1 MPHDLF
7 GTPVIAAPM
16 AGGTSTPAFVEAVH
30 RAGGLGFLA
39 AGYKSVAAMQAEI
52 STLRESGAR
61 FGMNVFVPDPAQLPP
76 SAAVLA
82 ELEDYR
88 LQLHTD
94 ARRYGVE
101 LPQLRLDDDDEWQ
114 GKIDALLSDPVELVS
129 FAFGLPGPDVVRA
142 LQRAGS
148 AVLATVTTAAEA
160 VQAAGQ
166 GVDALVVQH
175 TSAGGHSAA
184 FLPAPEPQPAYT
196 AEPGGSQ
203 LAQPGG
209 TTAEPGG
216 TTAELLAEVRS
227 AVGLP
232 LVAAGGIMD
241 AAGLDAVLRAGAVA
255 AQLGTAF
262 LRTDQSGAKQLHKDA
277 LADPHFT
284 RTRLTR
290 AFTGRQARALE
301 NEFVRD
307 HPGAPEAYP
316 AVHHL
321 TAPIRA
327 AATAAGDAERLNL
340 WAGTGWQKAQAGP
353 VAGVVQGLL
362 AGR

>member
-16 AGGTSTPAFVEAVH
+16 AGGTSTAAFVEAVH

-76 SAAVLA
+76 PAAVLA

-88 LQLHTD
+88 LQLRTD
-94 ARRYGVE
+94 AQRYGVE

-184 FLPAPEPQPAYT
+184 FLPAPEPRPAY
-196 AEPGGSQ
+196 A
-203 LAQPGG
+203 AQPGG
-209 TTAEPGG
+209 TTAQPGG
-216 TTAELLAEVRS
+216 TTAQLLAEVRS
-227 AVGLP
+227 AVDLP

-307 HPGAPEAYP
+307 HPEAPEAYP

-321 TAPIRA
+321 TAPLRA

-340 WAGTGWQKAQAGP
+340 WAGTGWRKAQAGP

>member
-16 AGGTSTPAFVEAVH
+16 AGGTSTAAFVEAVH

-88 LQLHTD
+88 LQLRTD

-184 FLPAPEPQPAYT
+184 FLPSPAQPAY
-196 AEPGGSQ
+196 A
-203 LAQPGG
+203 AQPGG
-209 TTAEPGG
+209 TTAQ
-216 TTAELLAEVRS
+216 LLAEVRS
-227 AVGLP
+227 AVDLP

-307 HPGAPEAYP
+307 HPEAPEAYP

-340 WAGTGWQKAQAGP
+340 WAGTGWQKAHAGP
-353 VAGVVQGLL
+353 VAGVVHGLL

>member
-30 RAGGLGFLA
+30 RAGALGFLA
-39 AGYKSVAAMQAEI
+39 AGYKSVAAMEAEI
-52 STLRESGAR
+52 RSVRESGAR
-61 FGMNVFVPDPAQLPP
+61 FGMNVFVPDPAQLQP
-76 SAAVLA
+76 SAALLA
-82 ELEDYR
+82 DLEDYR
-88 LQLHTD
+88 LQLLAD

-101 LPQLRLDDDDEWQ
+101 LPPLRLDDDDEWQ
-114 GKIDALLSDPVELVS
+114 GKIDALLAEPVELVS
-129 FAFGLPGPDVVRA
+129 FAFGLPGVDVVRA

-148 AVLATVTTAAEA
+148 AVLATVTCTAEA
-160 VQAAGQ
+160 VQAAEQ

-175 TSAGGHSAA
+175 PSAGAHSAA
-184 FLPAPEPQPAYT
+184 FLP
-196 AEPGGSQ
+196 EPGAQPGGT
-203 LAQPGG
+203 QPGG
-209 TTAEPGG
+209 TTAE
-216 TTAELLAEVRS
+216 LVAEVRS

-241 AAGLDAVLRAGAVA
+241 AAGLDAVLRAGAA
-255 AQLGTAF
+255 SAQIGTAF
-262 LRTDQSGAKQLHKDA
+262 LRTDESGARQLHKDA

-307 HPGAPEAYP
+307 HPQAPVAYP

-321 TAPIRA
+321 TAPLRA
-327 AATAAGDAERLNL
+327 AAAAAGDAERLNL
-340 WAGTGWQKAQAGP
+340 WAGTGWRQAQTGP
-353 VAGVVQGLL
+353 VAAVVHGLL
-362 AGR
+362 GGR

>member
-16 AGGTSTPAFVEAVH
+16 AGGTSMPAFVEAVH

-39 AGYKSVAAMQAEI
+39 AGYKGVAAMQAEI
-52 STLRESGAR
+52 RSVRESGAR
-61 FGMNVFVPDPAQLPP
+61 FGMNVFVPDPAQLQP
-76 SAAVLA
+76 SAAMLA

-88 LQLHTD
+88 LQLLAD
-94 ARRYGVE
+94 ARRYGME
-101 LPQLRLDDDDEWQ
+101 LPPLRVDDDDEWQ
-114 GKIDALLSDPVELVS
+114 GKIDALLAEPVELVS
-129 FAFGLPGPDVVRA
+129 FVFGLPGPAVVRA

-148 AVLATVTTAAEA
+148 AVLATVTCAAEA
-160 VQAAGQ
+160 VQATEQ

-175 TSAGGHSAA
+175 TSAGAHSAA
-184 FLPAPEPQPAYT
+184 FLPAS
-196 AEPGGSQ
+196 G
-203 LAQPGG
+203 AQPGG
-209 TTAEPGG
+209 TTAGTTAAG

-227 AVGLP
+227 AVDLP

-241 AAGLDAVLRAGAVA
+241 AAGLDAVLRAGAAA
-255 AQLGTAF
+255 AQIGTAF
-262 LRTDQSGAKQLHKDA
+262 LRTDESGARQLHKDA

-307 HPGAPEAYP
+307 HPEAPEAYP
-316 AVHHL
+316 AIHHL
-321 TAPIRA
+321 TAPLRA
-327 AATAAGDAERLNL
+327 AAAAAGDAERLNL
-340 WAGTGWQKAQAGP
+340 WAGTGWRQAQAGP
-353 VAGVVQGLL
+353 VAAVVHGLL

>member
-1 MPHDLF
+1 MPHELF

-52 STLRESGAR
+52 RTIRESGAR
-61 FGMNVFVPDPAQLPP
+61 FGMNVFVPDPGQLPP

-82 ELEDYR
+82 ALEDYR
-88 LQLHTD
+88 LQLRTD
-94 ARRYGVE
+94 ARRYDVE

-114 GKIDALLSDPVELVS
+114 GKIDALLADPVELVS

-160 VQAAGQ
+160 VQAAEQ

-175 TSAGGHSAA
+175 TSAGGHSGA
-184 FLPAPEPQPAYT
+184 FLPVSGAQP
-196 AEPGGSQ
+196 GRSQ
-203 LAQPGG
+203 LAR
-209 TTAEPGG
+209 PGG
-216 TTAELLAEVRS
+216 TTAELLAQVRS
-227 AVGLP
+227 AVDLP

-307 HPGAPEAYP
+307 HPEAPEAYP

>member
-1 MPHDLF
+1 MPQDLF

-39 AGYKSVAAMQAEI
+39 AGYKSVAAMQAEVRTI
-52 STLRESGAR
+52 RESGAR

-88 LQLHTD
+88 LQLRAD

-114 GKIDALLSDPVELVS
+114 AKIDALLADPVELVS
-129 FAFGLPGPDVVRA
+129 FAFGLPGLDVVRA

-160 VQAAGQ
+160 VQAAEQ

-184 FLPAPEPQPAYT
+184 FLPASGAV
-196 AEPGGSQ
+196 PGG
-203 LAQPGG
+203 AV
-209 TTAEPGG
+209 PGG

-227 AVGLP
+227 VVGVP

-262 LRTDQSGAKQLHKDA
+262 LRTDQSGARQLHKDA

-307 HPGAPEAYP
+307 HPEAPEAYP

-321 TAPIRA
+321 TAPLRA
-327 AATAAGDAERLNL
+327 AAAAAGDAERLNL
-340 WAGTGWQKAQAGP
+340 WAGTGWRQAQAGP
-353 VAGVVQGLL
+353 VADVVHGLL

>member
-1 MPHDLF
+1 M
-7 GTPVIAAPM
+7 
-16 AGGTSTPAFVEAVH
+16 H

-52 STLRESGAR
+52 RTIRESGAR

-88 LQLHTD
+88 QQLRPD

-114 GKIDALLSDPVELVS
+114 GKIDALLSEPVELVS

-175 TSAGGHSAA
+175 ASAGGHSAA

-196 AEPGGSQ
+196 AEPGG
-203 LAQPGG
+203 
-209 TTAEPGG
+209 TTAQPGG

-227 AVGLP
+227 AVDLP

-307 HPGAPEAYP
+307 HPEAPEAYP

-321 TAPIRA
+321 TAPLRA

>member
-39 AGYKSVAAMQAEI
+39 AGYKGVAAMQAEI
-52 STLRESGAR
+52 RTVRESGAR

-88 LQLHTD
+88 LQLRTD

-184 FLPAPEPQPAYT
+184 FFPSPAQPAY
-196 AEPGGSQ
+196 A
-203 LAQPGG
+203 AQPGG
-209 TTAEPGG
+209 TTAQ
-216 TTAELLAEVRS
+216 LLAEVRS
-227 AVGLP
+227 AVDLP

-307 HPGAPEAYP
+307 HPEAPEAYP
-316 AVHHL
+316 AVHNL

-340 WAGTGWQKAQAGP
+340 WAGTGWQKAHAGP
-353 VAGVVQGLL
+353 VAAVVHGLL

>member
-16 AGGTSTPAFVEAVH
+16 AGGTSTAAFVEAVH

-88 LQLHTD
+88 LQLRTD

-184 FLPAPEPQPAYT
+184 FLPAPEPRPAY
-196 AEPGGSQ
+196 A
-203 LAQPGG
+203 ARPGG
-209 TTAEPGG
+209 TTAQ
-216 TTAELLAEVRS
+216 LLAEVRS
-227 AVGLP
+227 AVDLP

-307 HPGAPEAYP
+307 HPEAPEAYP

-321 TAPIRA
+321 TAPLRA

-340 WAGTGWQKAQAGP
+340 WAGTGWRKAQAGP

-362 AGR
+362 ASR

>member
-1 MPHDLF
+1 M
-7 GTPVIAAPM
+7 
-16 AGGTSTPAFVEAVH
+16 H

-52 STLRESGAR
+52 RTLRESGAR

-88 LQLHTD
+88 LQLRTD

-184 FLPAPEPQPAYT
+184 FLRPREPQPAD
-196 AEPGGSQ
+196 A
-203 LAQPGG
+203 AQPGG
-209 TTAEPGG
+209 TARG

-227 AVGLP
+227 AVDLP

-307 HPGAPEAYP
+307 HPEAPEAYP

-321 TAPIRA
+321 TAPLRA

-353 VAGVVQGLL
+353 VAGVVHGLL

>member
-16 AGGTSTPAFVEAVH
+16 AGGTSTAAFVEAVH

-52 STLRESGAR
+52 RTIRESGAR

-88 LQLHTD
+88 QQLRPD

-114 GKIDALLSDPVELVS
+114 GKIDALLSEPVELVS

-175 TSAGGHSAA
+175 ASAGGHSAA

-196 AEPGGSQ
+196 AEPGG
-203 LAQPGG
+203 
-209 TTAEPGG
+209 TTAQPGG

-227 AVGLP
+227 VVDLP

-307 HPGAPEAYP
+307 HPEAPEAYP

-321 TAPIRA
+321 TAPLRA
-327 AATAAGDAERLNL
+327 AATAARDAERLNL